1 MTLDEIEKISMDGCP
16 RFSVFAHDQLPMPGV
31 KRHLSEILNREIRVV
46 DFRIK
51 KSKHR
56 TGTDC
61 MQIQFVLD
69 GEVCVAFTGSVVL
82 MDQVQTAKVNGC
94 MPFSGTV
101 VKIDKYFSF
110 S

>member
-1 MTLDEIEKISMDGCP
+1 MTLDEIHNLAGGDCP

-31 KRHLSEILNREIRVV
+31 KKHLNEILNREIRVV
-46 DFRIK
+46 DFKIK

-56 TGTDC
+56 VGTDC
-61 MQIQFVLD
+61 MQIQFILD
-69 GEVCVAFTGSVVL
+69 GEVCVSFTGSTVL
-82 MDQVQTAKVNGC
+82 MDQVQAAKMNGC
-94 MPFSGTV
+94 MPFCGTV